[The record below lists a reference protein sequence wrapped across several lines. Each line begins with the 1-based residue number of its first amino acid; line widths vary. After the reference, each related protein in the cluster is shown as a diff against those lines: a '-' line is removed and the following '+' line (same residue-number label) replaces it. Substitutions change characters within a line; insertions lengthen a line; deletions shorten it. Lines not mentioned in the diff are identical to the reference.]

1 MHISRNISK
10 RDVGYIVISALILCL
25 FLSFLFKPAISK
37 FTTVVKDN
45 TVINQYSLTD
55 IVDYKDSKYEIKPLA
70 YSTMNT
76 DIAIVGYLVSKDGMH
91 SIVNIPYM
99 TNYLGLQNIGVYG
112 IPIVTDKS
120 SNVHISDK
128 LLRCVGR
135 LEETE
140 NDLVQFKVSYTEEL
154 PVDEYSVQHLEY
166 LEFCEY
172 GYFMEFMK
180 LLDNVSGLYG
190 TELNNEDT
198 SMNDLLELQQLSIN
212 SISDIKYYFDSIYY
226 NDTDMMTLA
235 LGDLKNIYTNPI
247 KYKDTLAVKENL
259 DAMRLAILNELVKW
273 GGV

>member
-37 FTTVVKDN
+37 FTSTVKDH

-55 IVDYKDSKYEIKPLA
+55 IADYKDSKYEIKPLA

-76 DIAIVGYLVSKDGMH
+76 DIAIIGYLVSKDGIH
-91 SIVNIPYM
+91 SIVNTPYM

-112 IPIVTDKS
+112 IPIVTDRS
-120 SNVHISDK
+120 SNIHTSDK

-140 NDLVQFKVSYTEEL
+140 DDLVQFKVSYTEEL

-166 LEFCEY
+166 LDFCEY

-180 LLDNVSGLYG
+180 LIDNVDVLY
-190 TELNNEDT
+190 TNLENENT
-198 SMNDLLELQQLSIN
+198 STNDLLELQQLSIN
-212 SISDIKYYFDSIYY
+212 SISDIKYYFDNMYY
-226 NDTDMMTLA
+226 NDTDIMTLA

-247 KYKDTLAVKENL
+247 KYKDTLAVSENL
-259 DAMRLAILNELVKW
+259 DDMRLVILNELVRW